1 MASISEE
8 DLICS
13 LCSGIFSLP
22 VILKCKHSFCR
33 ACLVDF
39 WECAISRVCPMCG
52 LEVPSGK
59 PLINLELKLA
69 VEALQAQRNEEV
81 CPQHN
86 EKMQIF
92 CHNDEE
98 LICAVCRVNKQ
109 HKVHECSPVEEAAQN
124 KRVGLF
130 IYSVN
135 TSNVDLHKL
144 KTSFPEQSQTIQR
157 CEIETAIKDEFEKLH
172 QFLRE
177 EENRRLKQLR
187 QEEETKVQ
195 VMNKK
200 LEMLRDQIT
209 RLSSAISDAERDL
222 QATDVPFLLVG
233 LQPDIIEVKSP
244 IYQPQCVRDIL
255 INYADHLASLR
266 VRVWKAMTS
275 SIYDAPITLDPNT
288 AHSNLK
294 ISPDLRSV
302 HYSKQQPLPDNPE
315 RCTSQVCVLGAPG
328 FTSGKHHWTVDVGQ
342 GKQWYIGVASESI
355 KRKITTFLTPSE
367 GFWIIGRSNGDTLCA
382 QATPCI
388 KLTPKQMPVRVSV
401 ELDYDKGKVIFT
413 NAADLTL
420 LHTFKG
426 KFKEKVFPYFSPGL
440 LEDGENLIPLTI
452 CPVVIN
458 QSKLF

>member
-135 TSNVDLHKL
+135 TSNVDLHKTL
-144 KTSFPEQSQTIQR
+144 HKTNMNWEETKSHIQVTIQR

-233 LQPDIIEVKSP
+233 LQPDIIE
-244 IYQPQCVRDIL
+244 
-255 INYADHLASLR
+255 HLESQL

-367 GFWIIGRSNGDTLCA
+367 GFWIIGRSNGDTLC
-382 QATPCI
+382 
-388 KLTPKQMPVRVSV
+388 MPVRVSV

-452 CPVVIN
+452 SETPFN
-458 QSKLF
+458 